1 MRIRSIPALRQL
13 DLPDCKVQKEIL
25 VYYYGFDQLSSFA
38 RKNSFFVK
46 CNGNFFNLWD
56 FYFLFKGI
64 ALHSTVFKLRVTGMN
79 QMLVLVF
86 EACKYFSM
94 EDLLS
99 RIRIFNIN
107 GTF

>member
-1 MRIRSIPALRQL
+1 MVLAS
-13 DLPDCKVQKEIL
+13 
-25 VYYYGFDQLSSFA
+25 FHLSQE
-38 RKNSFFVK
+38 KIDFVK

-86 EACKYFSM
+86 AACKYFSM